1 MLEDNGNFFII
12 CIWQELWDA
21 QYKIFSPP
29 LFYSSIVFPHASH
42 NLFPYTIFKFII
54 NFMELEVV
62 VARLLLFY

>member
-1 MLEDNGNFFII
+1 MYLARTMGRTVQNI
-12 CIWQELWDA
+12 L
-21 QYKIFSPP
+21 
-29 LFYSSIVFPHASH
+29 SSIVFPHASH